1 MPAEVPAEHLEEA
14 TGVGQLPARLVA
26 SAPADAFGRPLARV
40 ESDEG
45 TAVEDG
51 LAHRERTLDSGLH
64 EDTITGTGS

>member
-1 MPAEVPAEHLEEA
+1 
-14 TGVGQLPARLVA
+14 
-26 SAPADAFGRPLARV
+26 V